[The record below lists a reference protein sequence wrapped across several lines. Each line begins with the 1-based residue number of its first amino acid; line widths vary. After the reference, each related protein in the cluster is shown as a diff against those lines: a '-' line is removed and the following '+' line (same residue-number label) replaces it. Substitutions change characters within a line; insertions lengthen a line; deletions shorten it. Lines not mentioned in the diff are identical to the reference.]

1 VSGPASRGRREP
13 IIRKWTAIVGCGL
26 AFGFACLH
34 GCFTPP
40 VVLETPPAEP
50 SLVDFPPGTELVEVL
65 VDDGV
70 ALRGV
75 FVPGRP
81 GGPVTL
87 HLMEAMASI
96 GFGAVPF
103 GDVSLGYASD
113 AAHQTQALVVDDYP
127 PEPTGRPLRLQFQCA
142 ARLRALG
149 SACLILDYE
158 GIGKSD
164 GERSADNIRRDAHA
178 AWAEALRR
186 ADGDPGRVVVRG
198 TSIGTLAIACLLQDG
213 ERPAAV
219 TMIAPVRAETVAP
232 NYVRSGYG
240 AILAGLADWLV
251 RDAVDVD
258 LLEELRG
265 ARMPVLLVVPWEDFL
280 LGHEE
285 VALVEAAAQEAGG
298 DLIVRRNEHV
308 PLALAGRDLLSAEVA
323 FYERRLPALFPD
335 RERAALE
342 RWEAWCR
349 ASGGDG
355 WGGYPASTF
364 DEGQPARQRLQQV
377 LAESVLPTP
386 DLALAVV
393 LAQVTDGELGNVSD
407 WLDWMPAEA
416 WALEPQALVALVSLD
431 DPAGRLDS
439 KNLSYSIRT
448 TNGAPRETIAKLTES
463 FATLRSDPAARFSGM
478 SFSSD
483 GTVRIDKPAGVLASA
498 LSSERDRLIHAG
510 MPEVDADR
518 QVLRLY
524 FKSWGVPERL
534 AADREL
540 EVWDEG
546 RWQPCPSLPDEPWK

>member
-1 VSGPASRGRREP
+1 MLSFV
-13 IIRKWTAIVGCGL
+13 
-26 AFGFACLH
+26 CLH

-40 VVLETPPAEP
+40 VILETPAAAP
-50 SLVDFPPGTELVEVL
+50 SLSDFPPGTELVEVP

-75 FVPGRP
+75 YVPGRP

-87 HLMEAMASI
+87 HLMESEASI
-96 GFGAVPF
+96 GYGALPV
-103 GDVSLGYASD
+103 GDISMGYASD
-113 AAHQTQALVVDDYP
+113 ANHETEALVADGYP
-127 PEPTGRPLRLQFQCA
+127 PEPPGRPLRIQFQCA

-164 GERSADNIRRDAHA
+164 GERSPDNIRRDAHA

-186 ADGDPGRVVVRG
+186 ADGDPERVVVRG
-198 TSIGTLAIACLLQDG
+198 TSIGTLAVACLLQDG

-219 TMIAPVRAETVAP
+219 TLIAPVRAETVAP

-240 AILAGLADWLV
+240 AILAGLAGWIA

-265 ARMPVLLVVPWEDFL
+265 ARMPVLLVVPWQDFL
-280 LGHEE
+280 LPSDE
-285 VALVEAAAQEAGG
+285 VELVEAAAEEAGG
-298 DLIVRRNEHV
+298 ELIVRRNEHV

-323 FYERRLPALFPD
+323 FYECRLPALFPD
-335 RERAALE
+335 REWVALE
-342 RWEAWCR
+342 RWTAWCR
-349 ASGGDG
+349 ASGGEG
-355 WGGYPASTF
+355 WGGHPASTF

-393 LAQVTDGELGNVSD
+393 LAQVTDDELGNVSD

-439 KNLSYSIRT
+439 KNLYYSIRT
-448 TNGAPRETIAKLTES
+448 TNGAPREPVAKLAES
-463 FATLRSDPAARFSGM
+463 FAALRRDPAARSSGM
-478 SFSSD
+478 SVSLE
-483 GTVRIDKPAGVLASA
+483 GTVRIDKPAAILGSVLDD
-498 LSSERDRLIHAG
+498 ERGKLMRAG
-510 MPEVDADR
+510 MAEADADR
-518 QVLRLY
+518 QVLRLF
-524 FKSWGVPERL
+524 FKAWGVPDRL
-534 AADREL
+534 SADGGL
-540 EVWDEG
+540 EVWEDG